1 MKYSNKNIKHIY
13 PGESPKLP
21 DEYQEVEWLQS
32 DGNAHIDTGVKPTI
46 SDTITSVFKGTFNDN
61 TSNVIYSSVYGG
73 WNASPNNWFML
84 RFYQSSTDYSL
95 NIWHRIGVGTKI
107 NLKPA
112 KKIDGTN
119 IHTVVVSQRDN
130 QCTINIDGV
139 SESITVSSGAIESD
153 QPNYWLLSYVRT
165 SGPVETG
172 NTIKL
177 YRWTLQHNND
187 ILVRDFVPCYRKSD
201 NEPGMYDLVNNVF
214 YTNAYSDGEFI
225 VGTDVKYKKVLHIED
240 EHGTVF
246 NDVPVGYTKLDY
258 IETNGTN
265 YIDTGL
271 KVNNSD
277 MFEFEAKWERLS
289 LTEFT
294 GLFWY
299 RTQTGNNYPSIM
311 CILNYNAN
319 GDNFRLANYANGN
332 TTINKVSN
340 TSGTNTV
347 YYKTVGNRCNI
358 NGTGYT
364 YAYQIYNY
372 SNMPDFDFYFPA
384 RNLQGTDTEG
394 YKFYAVRVYFF
405 NIYNKTTGQPLRLFV
420 PAKQDS
426 TGKIG
431 MLELKSGTF
440 YERQGTGEFGYR
452 ESNTGTVVQPT

>member
-21 DEYQEVEWLQS
+21 DEYQEVEYLESSGTQYINTGWVNNNKAIHSYKMKFQALALTEGGFFGPFATSAIRPGTLWLSVNAKAFKMSIGS
-32 DGNAHIDTGVKPTI
+32 DNSAVSKVSYAYDNSIH
-46 SDTITSVFKGTFNDN
+46 TFTNEINENEKTYRIAYDN
-61 TSNVIYSSVYGG
+61 EESYKTYSGSVYS
-73 WNASPNNWFML
+73 NISNCLF
-84 RFYQSSTDYSL
+84 RSSTSTYSP
-95 NIWHRIGVGTKI
+95 ISARIFYFVICENG
-107 NLKPA
+107 
-112 KKIDGTN
+112 
-119 IHTVVVSQRDN
+119 Q
-130 QCTINIDGV
+130 
-139 SESITVSSGAIESD
+139 E
-153 QPNYWLLSYVRT
+153 VRHL
-165 SGPVETG
+165 
-172 NTIKL
+172 I
-177 YRWTLQHNND
+177 
-187 ILVRDFVPCYRKSD
+187 PCYRKSD
-201 NEPGMYDLVNNVF
+201 NKPGMYDLVNDVF
-214 YTNAYSDGEFI
+214 YTNAGSGEFT
-225 VGTDVKYKKVLHIED
+225 VGADVNYKRVLHIED

-246 NDVPVGYTKLDY
+246 NDVPIGYTKLDY

-265 YIDTGL
+265 YIDAGL

-299 RTQTGNNYPSIM
+299 RTQSSNNYPSIM

-332 TTINKVSN
+332 ATTNKVSN

-358 NGTGYT
+358 NGTSYT

-372 SNMPDFDFYFPA
+372 SNMPNFDFYFPA
-384 RNLQGTDTEG
+384 RYLQGTDTEG